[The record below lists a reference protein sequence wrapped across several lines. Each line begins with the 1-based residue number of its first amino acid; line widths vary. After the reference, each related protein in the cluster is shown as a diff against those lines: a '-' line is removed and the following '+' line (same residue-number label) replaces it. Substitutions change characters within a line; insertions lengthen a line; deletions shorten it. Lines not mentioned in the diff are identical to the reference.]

1 ISAEEGPYL
10 LYRRG
15 RNAGRRV
22 VRQLDEPKVSYL
34 ITTASQY
41 LTQQVQPNGRFYYGW
56 HPCFDRE
63 IRFYNTLRHAST
75 VYSMVEAWEVTRCDA
90 LSAAIE
96 HALQYAIETV
106 VKYDQNNAGEQITL
120 LVEQDWKEIKFGAN
134 AVLILALTK
143 YSEVF
148 ETEQYLPLL
157 ETVALGMQLMQ
168 DPHSGQLTHVLNYP
182 DLRTKEK
189 VHVIYYDG

>member
-1 ISAEEGPYL
+1 TAGVFISAEEGPYL

-75 VYSMVEAWEVTRCDA
+75 VYSMVEALEVMRCGVVSD
-90 LSAAIE
+90 AIE
-96 HALQYAIETV
+96 NALQYVIETF
-106 VKYDQNNAGEQITL
+106 VKYDQYNAGEQIAF
-120 LVEQDWKEIKFGAN
+120 LVEHDLKEIKLCAN

-157 ETVALGMQLMQ
+157 
-168 DPHSGQLTHVLNYP
+168 
-182 DLRTKEK
+182 
-189 VHVIYYDG
+189 